1 MISILPKEVI
11 EQALLL
17 CHPRAVAAFS
27 QTCHS
32 AYILVYPLSD
42 QYLWRTLFLNYP
54 FDDPRLSTGFASSS
68 SHSKLKVDWRAKLQR
83 RVHAEQIARR
93 DGDRREF
100 VDVLLECIHEAAPHA
115 SCESS
120 HNISWVTNILTVVGE
135 SPWIEQSLRLKSF
148 EPPYSEHFASGA
160 EQLRAHLA
168 LSLDHDAGSC
178 VSEKLKILRRMS
190 RVYVYDLRNYTEE
203 THWGPFTSAAVDC
216 VNWGHVNAMVTVIT
230 MNLRDFGVHWPKE
243 FRPQGTLQGLEACR
257 AYSAPGTLKRSPLD
271 WAGVEG
277 HWMRV
282 VCFCDYRYAQVLHRV
297 HAEPITECALEET

>member
-1 MISILPKEVI
+1 MISILPPELI
-11 EQALLL
+11 ERTLSF
-17 CHPRAVAAFS
+17 CHPRGVSAFS
-27 QTCHS
+27 QTCRC
-32 AYILVYPLSD
+32 AYILVYPSSD
-42 QYLWRTLFLNYP
+42 QYLWRTLFLSYP
-54 FDDPRLSTGFASSS
+54 FDDPRLQTGSASSP
-68 SHSKLKVDWRAKLQR
+68 SHSKAKVDWRAKLQR
-83 RVHAEQIARR
+83 RVRAEQIARR
-93 DGDRREF
+93 DGDRLEF
-100 VDVLLECIHEAAPHA
+100 VDVMLECIHEAAPYA
-115 SCESS
+115 PRESS
-120 HNISWVTNILTVVGE
+120 HNISWATKVLTVGE
-135 SPWIEQSLRLKSF
+135 SPWIEQFLRLKF
-148 EPPYSEHFASGA
+148 ESPCSEHLTSDA

-168 LSLDHDAGSC
+168 LSLDHDAGSFAP
-178 VSEKLKILRRMS
+178 EKLKVLRRMS

-216 VNWGHVNAMVTVIT
+216 VNWGHINAMVTVIT

-297 HAEPITECALEET
+297 HAEPINECALEET